1 MGLAEEENVDEAIA
15 EEDKASN
22 EMENDLK
29 EEQKTESYKE
39 TINIDIENISTIE
52 KKNKVYTKLWRT
64 IYEVIQQHIFKETDI
79 FPDDFII
86 NVRIMQMKL
95 NFYHLR

>member
-1 MGLAEEENVDEAIA
+1 MAEEENVDEAIA

>member
-52 KKNKVYTKLWRT
+52 KKNKIYTKLWRT
-64 IYEVIQQHIFKETDI
+64 IYKVIQQHILRKLTYFQ
-79 FPDDFII
+79 II
-86 NVRIMQMKL
+86 L
-95 NFYHLR
+95 

>member
-1 MGLAEEENVDEAIA
+1 MGLAEEENVDEAIT
-15 EEDKASN
+15 EESKASN
-22 EMENDLK
+22 EIENDLK
-29 EEQKTESYKE
+29 EEQKTKSYKE